1 MQILLAI
8 HILSAV
14 VFAGNII
21 TSAFWKVRA
30 DRSGSTEAMANA
42 SRSLLLADMVFTG
55 PGLVGLLVTGIWMVQ
70 LTGWERFQEPW
81 LSISLVLL
89 VVTAIIW
96 AGGLLPLEF
105 RMVRLARLQS
115 NNITSDPAYRRSSKI
130 WSMMGGVATL
140 IPLIILF
147 LMVLKPGE

>member
-1 MQILLAI
+1 LQILLAI

-42 SRSLLLADMVFTG
+42 SRSLLMADMVFTG

-89 VVTAIIW
+89 VLTAIIW

>member
-42 SRSLLLADMVFTG
+42 SRSLLMADMVFTG

-130 WSMMGGVATL
+130 WTKMGGVATL
-140 IPLIILF
+140 IHLIILF
-147 LMVLKPGE
+147 LMVLKTGE

>member
-42 SRSLLLADMVFTG
+42 SRSLLMADMVFTG

>member
-42 SRSLLLADMVFTG
+42 SRSLLMADMVFTG

-89 VVTAIIW
+89 VLTAIIW

>member
-1 MQILLAI
+1 LQILLAI

-42 SRSLLLADMVFTG
+42 SRSLLMADMVFTG

-81 LSISLVLL
+81 LGISLVLL